1 MSCVPVEGEWM
12 REKGERENFK
22 AKKEEIKVLEKF

>member
-1 MSCVPVEGEWM
+1 M

-22 AKKEEIKVLEKF
+22 AKKEEIKVLGKILIQKTKPF